1 MIKQIDEKSL
11 SSARIYCQ
19 ICLVGCEAKHQARRK
34 LEKNSEISN
43 SRVYVEKL
51 KSKNHKYDKAFDFV
65 DWKNNDSKYAHKSC
79 NGFFVKDSYLN
90 SQSLI
95 TATPKNKVKPY

>member
-1 MIKQIDEKSL
+1 MIKQIDENSL

-19 ICLVGCEAKHQARRK
+19 ICLVSCEAKYQARRK

-51 KSKNHKYDKAFDFV
+51 KNKNHKYDKTFGFV
-65 DWKNNDSKYAHKSC
+65 DWKNSDSKYAHKSC
-79 NGFFVKDSYLN
+79 NGFFAKIPILTRN
-90 SQSLI
+90 LL
-95 TATPKNKVKPY
+95 

>member
-1 MIKQIDEKSL
+1 MIKQIDENSL

-19 ICLVGCEAKHQARRK
+19 ICLVSCEAKYQARRK

-51 KSKNHKYDKAFDFV
+51 KNKNHKYDKTFGFA
-65 DWKNNDSKYAHKSC
+65 DWKNSDSKYAHKSC
-79 NGFFVKDSYLN
+79 NGFFSKIPILTRN
-90 SQSLI
+90 LL
-95 TATPKNKVKPY
+95 

>member
-1 MIKQIDEKSL
+1 MIKQIDENSL

-19 ICLVGCEAKHQARRK
+19 ICLVSCEAKYQARRK

-51 KSKNHKYDKAFDFV
+51 KNKNHKYDKTFGFV
-65 DWKNNDSKYAHKSC
+65 DWKIVIQNMHTN
-79 NGFFVKDSYLN
+79 L
-90 SQSLI
+90 
-95 TATPKNKVKPY
+95 ATVFLQRFLS